1 MIQYT
6 TVCSLISRNTFTYTI
21 YMSIF
26 DYIGMYVSLF
36 YSRRNS
42 KVKLIRQYSYYVYIA
57 YILCMFIYVSRI
69 FVVKWEGWSESIS
82 LKAMPNEHS
91 DAQGPLE
98 MCLPLRCLWLF
109 PFSVVYICI
118 SFKFL
123 NLRIQVTNNCRWGLA
138 VHVAIW
144 SCWAGPPD
152 TSYAT
157 WFIPPKWLR
166 CCWDTGIT
174 SPGFLR
180 GPTGINKCSLSHSH
194 CSSGSM
200 RDKVEAWNVGFGAFI
215 LDEMNHSQQ
224 SHFGVI

>member
-1 MIQYT
+1 MRRLKWVYFLKGDDKRAFW
-6 TVCSLISRNTFTYTI
+6 CSGPLPNVFATKMPLII
-21 YMSIF
+21 SIF
-26 DYIGMYVSLF
+26 SSL
-36 YSRRNS
+36 
-42 KVKLIRQYSYYVYIA
+42 
-57 YILCMFIYVSRI
+57 
-69 FVVKWEGWSESIS
+69 
-82 LKAMPNEHS
+82 
-91 DAQGPLE
+91 
-98 MCLPLRCLWLF
+98 
-109 PFSVVYICI
+109 YICI

-166 CCWDTGIT
+166 YCWDTGIT

-194 CSSGSM
+194 CSSESM
-200 RDKVEAWNVGFGAFI
+200 RDKVEAWNVGFGVYFRWNESFATKSLWSDI
-215 LDEMNHSQQ
+215 EIPLNQGQKLGLLRKYPDGAERVLMQDCVHHIEPRLGLLLEQR
-224 SHFGVI
+224 